1 MYTKIW
7 KIDPFNI
14 DLTLIREAAEIIR
27 RGGLVAFPTE
37 TVYGLGA
44 DVFNSAACRKI
55 FEVKKRPMDNPLIIH
70 IKDFEQLDLVSREV
84 PEKIFKVIK
93 RLWPGPLTV
102 ILKKSLEI
110 PREATGGLDTVAV
123 RSPAHP
129 IALKLIELSHTPI
142 AAPSANISGKPSP
155 TKAEHVIEDF
165 LGIIDG
171 IIDGGETIFGI
182 ESTIINF
189 LTDPPTLLR
198 PGAYPVEIIEEI
210 IGEKIYIPDF
220 AKGLGEAER
229 ALAPGMKYRHYAP
242 DIPMFLVESSSYD
255 DYKLSL
261 LTDNILKLAKDLS
274 RSYKIVTIAAT
285 RETIDIYE
293 REFRNNP
300 NIKIIN
306 IGSRKN
312 LYEIAKNIFDVLRKA
327 DKTKDSVLIVEG
339 VEEKSLGLAIMNRL
353 RKASS
358 KRIVI

>member
-1 MYTKIW
+1 
-7 KIDPFNI
+7 
-14 DLTLIREAAEIIR
+14 L
-27 RGGLVAFPTE
+27 
-37 TVYGLGA
+37 
-44 DVFNSAACRKI
+44 
-55 FEVKKRPMDNPLIIH
+55 
-70 IKDFEQLDLVSREV
+70 
-84 PEKIFKVIK
+84 EK
-93 RLWPGPLTV
+93 L
-102 ILKKSLEI
+102 
-110 PREATGGLDTVAV
+110 
-123 RSPAHP
+123 
-129 IALKLIELSHTPI
+129 
-142 AAPSANISGKPSP
+142 
-155 TKAEHVIEDF
+155 
-165 LGIIDG
+165 
-171 IIDGGETIFGI
+171 
-182 ESTIINF
+182 
-189 LTDPPTLLR
+189 
-198 PGAYPVEIIEEI
+198 
-210 IGEKIYIPDF
+210 
-220 AKGLGEAER
+220 R

-300 NIKIIN
+300 NIKIID

-327 DKTKDSVLIVEG
+327 DKDSVLIVEG